1 MYIYICVYIYMYI
14 YICIYIYVYVYYIY
28 MCVYIYNIHIYIYV
42 RCGKPNKN
50 HPVSWCFLGPWA
62 VGIRSMVFKPGLT
75 RLVFQMERHEAID
88 PSATPKTR
96 FPGRKHS
103 TNAPKNQL
111 KIRFCLVST
120 RSSQMVIIYI
130 YIYTSKQVS
139 LIK

>member
-1 MYIYICVYIYMYI
+1 
-14 YICIYIYVYVYYIY
+14 
-28 MCVYIYNIHIYIYV
+28 V
-42 RCGKPNKN
+42 RSGIPNKN
-50 HPVSWCFLGPWA
+50 HRVSWCFLGPWA

-130 YIYTSKQVS
+130 YIYIQTGESNKMMTKKKMIIVFPAGWCPQTLCWLV
-139 LIK
+139 